1 MNKDRRDRI
10 KDTIIILSNCKNDIE
25 RIKDDE
31 DDARS
36 NMPEN
41 LETSEKYEQSEEASD
56 ALDDAMSDIQGAID
70 TLENL

>member
-70 TLENL
+70 TLENI

>member
-41 LETSEKYEQSEEASD
+41 LETSEKYEQSEKASD

-70 TLENL
+70 TLENI